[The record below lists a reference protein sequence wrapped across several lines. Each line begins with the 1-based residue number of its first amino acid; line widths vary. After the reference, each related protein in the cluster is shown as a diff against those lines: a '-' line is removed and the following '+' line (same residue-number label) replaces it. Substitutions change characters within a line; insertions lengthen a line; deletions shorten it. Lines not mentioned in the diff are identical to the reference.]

1 MTYWVTNGFPLCSLL
16 DKNDVTNCVQPLCPI
31 DGTSRKT
38 LVDVP
43 TSPLKTQVYYPLSSL
58 QDKSNLTKRV
68 NDLYGT
74 STKTSVDV
82 LPSP

>member
-43 TSPLKTQVYYPLSSL
+43 ISP
-58 QDKSNLTKRV
+58 
-68 NDLYGT
+68 
-74 STKTSVDV
+74 
-82 LPSP
+82 

>member
-43 TSPLKTQVYYPLSSL
+43 TYFTIKNPPLSSPL
-58 QDKSNLTKRV
+58 DKGKVTKCVQLICPRYRW
-68 NDLYGT
+68 D
-74 STKTSVDV
+74 
-82 LPSP
+82 